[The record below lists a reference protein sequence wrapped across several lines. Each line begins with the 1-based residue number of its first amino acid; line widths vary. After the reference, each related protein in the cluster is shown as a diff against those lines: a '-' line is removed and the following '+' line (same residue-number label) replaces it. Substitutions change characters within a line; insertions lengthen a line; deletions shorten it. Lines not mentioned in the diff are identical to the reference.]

1 MSYSV
6 EISKKAKKYIAKQS
20 APTIRRLVA
29 AIDKIIEDPVGSGER
44 LTNHETAYKFR
55 VGAFRI
61 LYDVYSDQL
70 IVHVVKVYNR
80 GDVYKK

>member
-1 MSYSV
+1 MSYKA
-6 EISKKAKKYIAKQS
+6 EISKQAKKYIAKQS

-29 AIDKIIEDPVGSGER
+29 AIDKITEDPIGEGER
-44 LTNHETAYKFR
+44 LTNHETAYKYR
-55 VGAFRI
+55 VGSFRI
-61 LYDVYSDQL
+61 LYDVYPEQV